1 MAEEPRP
8 LEGQD
13 TDSIR
18 SDIDRTRARI
28 AVTLDAI
35 EARLRPGRLASDARQ
50 SITGAAARRVETMR
64 AHPLHTLLV
73 ALGALVVVGEIL
85 RRRRTRRAAIGT

>member
-8 LEGQD
+8 LDGQD

-28 AVTLDAI
+28 AVTVDAI

-50 SITGAAARRVETMR
+50 SITDAAVRRVETVR
-64 AHPLHTLLV
+64 AHPLHALLV
-73 ALGALVVVGEIL
+73 TLGALVVVGEIL
-85 RRRRTRRAAIGT
+85 RRRRTRRVAIGT

>member
-8 LEGQD
+8 LEEQD

-28 AVTLDAI
+28 AVTVDAI
-35 EARLRPGRLASDARQ
+35 EARLRPGRLVSDARQ
-50 SITGAAARRVETMR
+50 SITDAAARRVETMR
-64 AHPLHTLLV
+64 VHPVYTLVV
-73 ALGALVVVGEIL
+73 ALGALVIVGEIL
-85 RRRRTRRAAIGT
+85 RRRRTRHAAVGT